1 MIHLQ
6 LGQKILLIY
15 ISFNKRYHKLIGQM
29 VNFKD
34 IKSNP
39 FYFQVNM
46 RLVNH
51 IQIIKFVFIA
61 NFFIDYQG

>member
-1 MIHLQ
+1 
-6 LGQKILLIY
+6 
-15 ISFNKRYHKLIGQM
+15 M

-61 NFFIDYQG
+61 NFFIDYQGQTNLKLTDLSFKMAIPN